1 MIGTQYELEA
11 DRLAR
16 VRLGCTIE
24 PGDLHVTGLVSEVGA
39 GKVLDYIGAAAD
51 GESHWAFSIGQ
62 ELTHVDPSRVLDQ
75 RRRPLH
81 PIPGPQRRRVARAAR
96 CAPRRRRITP
106 DLTGSSQSGV

>member
-1 MIGTQYELEA
+1 MIGAQYELEA

-39 GKVLDYIGAAAD
+39 GKVLGYIGAAAD
-51 GESHWAFSIGQ
+51 GEFHWAFSIGQ
-62 ELTHVDPSRVLDQ
+62 ELALVDPSRVFDQ
-75 RRRPLH
+75 GSRPLR

-96 CAPRRRRITP
+96 SAPRRRRATP
-106 DLTGSSQSGV
+106 EPNPGGRT